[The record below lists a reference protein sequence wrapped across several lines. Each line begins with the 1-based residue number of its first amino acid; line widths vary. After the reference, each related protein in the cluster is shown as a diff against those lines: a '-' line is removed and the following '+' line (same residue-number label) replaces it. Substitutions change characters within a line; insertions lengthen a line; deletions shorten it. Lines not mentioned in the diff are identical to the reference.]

1 MNKHLVLFSTVILL
15 TTFPAKAER
24 SWIGGTAIKEISYV
38 RSNGNCSPE
47 GGPCLRLRFSDGY
60 SKCEWVSINEE
71 DPHYKNIQSLALVSL
86 TAGKTLSFYGSDEY
100 CQDSDRISINNVT
113 LK

>member
-1 MNKHLVLFSTVILL
+1 M
-15 TTFPAKAER
+15 
-24 SWIGGTAIKEISYV
+24 
-38 RSNGNCSPE
+38 
-47 GGPCLRLRFSDGY
+47 
-60 SKCEWVSINEE
+60 SINEE

-100 CQDSDRISINNVT
+100 CQDSERISINNVT